1 MSAAGT
7 ALVTGASRG
16 IGRAIALELAG
27 AGYDVGILYRADSAA
42 AEATAE
48 AVRALGRRAVTHAAD
63 LGEQAAIAPAV
74 AAIREALGPLDALV
88 NNAGAHRRTPFLE
101 IERDEWDAVLA
112 LDLTAPAFLAQEVA
126 RGMVADGRAGAILN
140 VGSINGCIAY
150 ENLAHYCAAK
160 GGLHMLTRAMA
171 LELAPR
177 GVRVNAIAPGFVET
191 DLSRPLLNDPERLAG
206 KLARIPL
213 GRVGRPEEVARLA
226 VHLLDPRSA
235 WMTGN
240 VVLIDGGQHIH

>member
-1 MSAAGT
+1 MTAAGV

-16 IGRAIALELAG
+16 SGRAIALELA
-27 AGYDVGILYRADSAA
+27 ATGYDVGILYRADGAG

-48 AVRALGRRAVTHAAD
+48 EIRALGRRAVTHAAD
-63 LGEQAAIAPAV
+63 LREHAGIAPAV
-74 AAIREALGPLDALV
+74 GAVEDALGPLDALV

-101 IERDEWDAVLA
+101 IAREEWDTVLA
-112 LDLTAPAFLAQEVA
+112 LDLAAPAFLAQEVA
-126 RGMVADGRAGAILN
+126 RRMVADGRSGSILN

-150 ENLAHYCAAK
+150 EKLAHYCAAK

-177 GVRVNAIAPGFVET
+177 GIRVNAIAPGFVET
-191 DLSRPLLNDPERLAG
+191 DLSRPLFEDPERLRG
-206 KLARIPL
+206 KLERIPL
-213 GRVGRPEEVARLA
+213 GRAGRPEEVARLA
-226 VHLLDPRSA
+226 VHLLDARSA
-235 WMTGN
+235 WITGN

>member
-1 MSAAGT
+1 MSSVGA

-16 IGRAIALELAG
+16 IGRAIALELA
-27 AGYDVGILYRADSAA
+27 AEGYDVGILYRSDAAA
-42 AEATAE
+42 AEATAGE
-48 AVRALGRRAVTHAAD
+48 VRALGRRAVTHAAD
-63 LGEQAAIAPAV
+63 LGDQEAIAPAV
-74 AAIREALGPLDALV
+74 GAVWEALGPLDALV

-101 IERDEWDAVLA
+101 IERAEWDRVLS
-112 LDLTAPAFLAQEVA
+112 LDLAAPAFLAQEVA
-126 RGMVADGRAGAILN
+126 RRMVADGRPGSILN

-177 GVRVNAIAPGFVET
+177 GIRVNAIAPGFVET
-191 DLSRPLLNDPERLAG
+191 DLSRPLLQDPERLAG

-213 GRVGRPEEVARLA
+213 GRVG
-226 VHLLDPRSA
+226 
-235 WMTGN
+235 
-240 VVLIDGGQHIH
+240 